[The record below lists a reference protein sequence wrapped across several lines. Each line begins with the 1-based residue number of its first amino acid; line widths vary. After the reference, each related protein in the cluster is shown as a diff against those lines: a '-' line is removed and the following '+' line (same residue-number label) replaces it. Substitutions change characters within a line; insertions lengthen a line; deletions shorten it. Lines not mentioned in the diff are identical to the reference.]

1 MPRDGKLTLT
11 GGSDFYRSDRAD
23 TEASIVSD
31 LEAREAKTPSHGF
44 PLDIDTAAKMFRSGL
59 IAIDQN
65 RTVLFSTHQA
75 AKVIEADEAV
85 GTRKGLLV
93 IERSSIHRTFEASL
107 RRAVEM
113 FLDGTLPET
122 FDFLGIPD
130 RTGDVRYAIKIV
142 TVTRREGMVQI
153 LLSLVDFTDNR
164 TPCRATFASVFRL
177 SDREA
182 ELAELFSQGFG
193 LEEISTRMG
202 VALNTTRVHLR
213 SVFQKTSCSGQ
224 LALLRTLSRLT
235 AGLML
240 EDMIHSNSIIDTLT
254 RFF

>member
-1 MPRDGKLTLT
+1 MPRDGKLTLV
-11 GGSDFYRSDRAD
+11 GGGDFFKSDKTDTARSLVGDLD
-23 TEASIVSD
+23 TRTPDSAAS
-31 LEAREAKTPSHGF
+31 GF
-44 PLDIDTAAKMFRSGL
+44 PLDFDTAAKMFRSGL

-65 RTVLFSTHQA
+65 RVVLFSTPQA
-75 AKVIEADEAV
+75 TKVIEADEAV
-85 GTRKGLLV
+85 GLRKGMLA
-93 IERSSIHRTFEASL
+93 IERSSIQRTFEASL
-107 RRAVEM
+107 RKAVDL
-113 FLDGTLPET
+113 FLDNNLPET

-142 TVTRREGMVQI
+142 TVTQREGMVQI

-235 AGLML
+235 AGLVL
-240 EDMIHSNSIIDTLT
+240 EDMIRSNSLIDTLSC
-254 RFF
+254 FF

>member
-1 MPRDGKLTLT
+1 MPRDGKLTLVSSGDFFKSEKPDT
-11 GGSDFYRSDRAD
+11 AGSLVSDFD
-23 TEASIVSD
+23 TRYPESGAS
-31 LEAREAKTPSHGF
+31 GF
-44 PLDIDTAAKMFRSGL
+44 PLDVDTAAKMFRSGL

-65 RTVLFSTHQA
+65 RVVLFSTPQA
-75 AKVIEADEAV
+75 SKVIEADEAV
-85 GTRKGLLV
+85 GLRKGMLC
-93 IERSSIHRTFEASL
+93 IERSSIQRTFEANL
-107 RRAVEM
+107 RKAVEL
-113 FLDGTLPET
+113 FLDDAMPDT

-235 AGLML
+235 AGLVL
-240 EDMIHSNSIIDTLT
+240 EDMIRANNVIEAVSS
-254 RFF
+254 FF